1 MLASAVPS
9 LSIVVV
15 ITEIGTA
22 AKKMNS
28 DIAAALVGAALLS
41 IMVYPTIAGFVLQQG
56 AGTRAGIRHEGVD
69 HPRMSLRSSARW
81 TSHSDAIS
89 AMAAEP

>member
-1 MLASAVPS
+1 MTPAQRLPFVLASAVPS

-56 AGTRAGIRHEGVD
+56 RGPEPASGTEGSIT
-69 HPRMSLRSSARW
+69 PG
-81 TSHSDAIS
+81 
-89 AMAAEP
+89 